1 MKIIIPEDVSNVIAK
16 IGNKTA
22 ENNALKIYAALLRMS
37 NRKNKHGYF
46 PVSSKYLKS
55 VNSRYNRTIDAFLD
69 AKIIDYKYTTKPHPT
84 NLFETVK
91 KKYYNVDKKI
101 CMKYKFLID
110 TTKGEIIEVD
120 MSTNRKFRWYE
131 IIEKSLISLGYP
143 VKIVRDTFGRRV
155 HYSLIKTYK
164 NDLKNKG
171 LVIIDAQCSQPRL
184 LLQLMKESGTVDQN
198 YEHALKTDF
207 YIYIKDALKLN
218 KRDDAKEL
226 FMYFLNS
233 KIYVPDFRIHK
244 LFPKASKYLKNLKAS
259 NHKDSASLFQRME
272 SKIWIDD
279 LLTNI
284 QSSFAL
290 PVHDCL
296 IIKEEEADKILNYCQ
311 KKYPDMVFHVS
322 KL

>member
-1 MKIIIPEDVSNVIAK
+1 MKIIVPADVSNVISK

-22 ENNALKIYAALLRMS
+22 QKSALKIYGALLRMS
-37 NRKNKHGYF
+37 KRKNKHGYF

-55 VNSRYNRTIDAFLD
+55 VNSRYTTIIKAFLD
-69 AKIIDYKYTTKPHPT
+69 AKIIDYKYTTEPHPT

-91 KKYYNVDKKI
+91 IKSYNVAKNI
-101 CMKYKFLID
+101 CMKYKFQID
-110 TTKGEIIEVD
+110 ISKGQFFDID

-143 VKIVRDTFGRRV
+143 VKISRDTFGRRV
-155 HYSLIKTYK
+155 HHSAIRNHKSALM
-164 NDLKNKG
+164 NKG
-171 LVIIDAQCSQPRL
+171 LIIIDAQCSQPRF
-184 LLQLMKESGTVDQN
+184 LLQLMKESGIVDQN
-198 YEHALKTDF
+198 YEDALKNDF
-207 YIYIKDALKLN
+207 YTYIKDALKLN
-218 KRDDAKEL
+218 KRDDAKKL
-226 FMYFLNS
+226 FMYFLNA
-233 KIYVPDFRIHK
+233 KTYVPNYLIHQ
-244 LFPKASKYLKNLKAS
+244 LFPVASKYLKNLKAS

>member
-1 MKIIIPEDVSNVIAK
+1 MKIIVPTDVSKVISK

-22 ENNALKIYAALLRMS
+22 QKSALKIYGALLRMS
-37 NRKNKHGYF
+37 KRKNKHGYF

-55 VNSRYNRTIDAFLD
+55 VNSRYNTIIKAFLD
-69 AKIIDYKYTTKPHPT
+69 AKIIDYKYTTEPHPT
-84 NLFETVK
+84 DLFETVK

-110 TTKGEIIEVD
+110 TTKGEIIEIN

-143 VKIVRDTFGRRV
+143 VKISRDTFGRRV
-155 HYSLIKTYK
+155 HHSAIRNHKSALI
-164 NDLKNKG
+164 NKG
-171 LVIIDAQCSQPRL
+171 LIIIDAQCSQPRF
-184 LLQLMKESGTVDQN
+184 LLQLMKESGIVDQN
-198 YEHALKTDF
+198 YQDALKNDF
-207 YIYIKDALKLN
+207 YNYIVDALKLN

-233 KIYVPDFRIHK
+233 KTYVPDRRIHK
-244 LFPKASKYLKNLKAS
+244 IFPMASTYLKNLKAS
-259 NHKDSASLFQRME
+259 DYKDSASLFQRME

-279 LLTNI
+279 LLNNI
-284 QSSFAL
+284 PSDFAL

-296 IIKEEEADKILNYCQ
+296 IVKEEEAVEILNYCQ
-311 KKYPDMVFHVS
+311 KKYPYMVFHVS